1 MLSGGSVLLGL
12 AVVFVLRVIERS
24 DRGRDLLQRLPFCI
38 DLGLQYYVIGYAL
51 LLAESCAQVY
61 EFQVR
66 FGDLDTLS
74 DTAKFSFPPNT
85 AHNATAA
92 AEWEQRTAM
101 PAWLRVL
108 SSYAGWCLIIS
119 ILIAGVHTFLHLV
132 ASWQKD
138 QDDDRPCGGSM
149 TKHHDYAIQVVAM
162 PVVFAVLSN
171 KGVLRMVSICTG
183 RFSVPRHDS
192 WPSLIEMENDLYK
205 SYNEVAELY
214 EGWAL
219 WCFGALCIQMLVA
232 NVDGKGFLVTAVQR
246 ITMQGVGCFVM
257 VCLATS
263 LWSLGITELEGPPF
277 NLDVCGEYPSF
288 CQLDKFF
295 AGAKAVASTIAIYNI
310 AVFEVS
316 CHEKLEEFSP
326 FLKFLGTKI
335 LVSISYIQKAGCTIL
350 FPHWS
355 KELQQLAYSSV
366 LVYEVLFIAI
376 LHVFAWGPWDS
387 WYCTPWVAKPR
398 KTRVQMDVSQQ
409 VVITGLPLSNYEK
422 DATVTLHTFDE
433 QVTEGVVTHK
443 MRNTT
448 CILVDVMAG
457 RFPTDRPCLVSF
469 EGSSRK
475 LPKNVTVNCV
485 YRYQLDRVVLTEMP
499 EIAVAK
505 DMIVTC
511 QDAAAMGLVATK
523 TKGRGVE
530 VDVVAGVFPLGS
542 QVVTLTGHERFMRTE
557 VTHNAVVMTKDA
569 FLLAAPSV
577 AASSRASKRGNP
589 GFVENLTKRLTFVQS
604 AVAARSRPTARPS
617 MFQKPLLEDDFREEC
632 EDEDEVDELRRR
644 HTRQSE
650 VWDNSRASVATTL
663 DFALPPRLSKAP
675 GRPRQTQAQQG
686 GAARDSV
693 YDADWTRVWAGSS
706 PSASSVSLNTED
718 PRRRG
723 SAHVSYLEDRLAS
736 LEARLDAREGS
747 DSGSPDQRGA
757 RQSEFASKIQTTL
770 KQLELAKDS
779 AVRELEAKNRRLV
792 ELEAALMRGSPR
804 RETQDGRM
812 PRSLGDSVAGSGIG
826 GVATV

>member
-1 MLSGGSVLLGL
+1 VLLGL

-38 DLGLQYYVIGYAL
+38 DLGLQYYVIGYVL
-51 LLAESCAQVY
+51 LLVESCAQVY

-74 DTAKFSFPPNT
+74 DTSKFSFPPS
-85 AHNATAA
+85 ASHNATAA
-92 AEWEQRTAM
+92 EEWERRTAM
-101 PAWLRVL
+101 PTWLRVL
-108 SSYAGWCLIIS
+108 SSYAGWCLIVS

-183 RFSVPRHDS
+183 RFSVTHQYS
-192 WPSLIEMENDLYK
+192 WSSLIVMENDFYK

-232 NVDGKGFLVTAVQR
+232 NVDGKSFLVTAVQR

-277 NLDVCGEYPSF
+277 NLDVCGQYPSF
-288 CQLDKFF
+288 CQLDEFF

-398 KTRVQMDVSQQ
+398 KTKANLGGDVSQQ
-409 VVITGLPLSNYEK
+409 VVITELPLSNYEK

-433 QVTEGVVTHK
+433 QVTEGIVTHK
-443 MRNTT
+443 MRNST
-448 CILVDVMAG
+448 CILVDVTAG

-485 YRYQLDRVVLTEMP
+485 YRYQLDRVVLTDMP
-499 EIAVAK
+499 DTSVVK

-511 QDAAAMGLVATK
+511 QDADVMGLVATK
-523 TKGRGVE
+523 GKGRGVE
-530 VDVVAGVFPLGS
+530 VDVVIGVFPLGK

-557 VTHNAVVMTKDA
+557 VTHTAVVMTKDA
-569 FLLAAPSV
+569 FLLAPSV
-577 AASSRASKRGNP
+577 ASNSRVSKRENP

-604 AVAARSRPTARPS
+604 AVARSRPTIRAS
-617 MFQKPLLEDDFREEC
+617 TFQKPLLEDDFREEC
-632 EDEDEVDELRRR
+632 EDDDEVDELRRR
-644 HTRQSE
+644 HTRRSE

-663 DFALPPRLSKAP
+663 EFSLPPRLSKAP
-675 GRPRQTQAQQG
+675 SRHRQTQG
-686 GAARDSV
+686 GQSVSARDSV
-693 YDADWTRVWAGSS
+693 HHTDWTRVWTGAS
-706 PSASSVSLNTED
+706 PSASSASLNTED

-747 DSGSPDQRGA
+747 DSGSPDHRGA

-770 KQLELAKDS
+770 KQLEVAKDS

-804 RETQDGRM
+804 RETQDGRT
-812 PRSLGDSVAGSGIG
+812 PSRAFGTRLDGSGVSG
-826 GVATV
+826 MATV